1 MAVLHRA
8 SWPLA
13 VALLAG
19 VAALLVPGVMQAQE
33 DKKPSLTLKANP
45 PVGFSPLKVRLVV
58 DVKGGP
64 NDYEEFYCAGTI
76 WVWGD
81 GTESA
86 SEQDCEPYQA
96 GVSEIKR
103 RHSVEHI
110 FRTAGNYRISFRL
123 KQRDK
128 VIASTSTSIQV
139 RAGVRDGFGD

>member
-1 MAVLHRA
+1 
-8 SWPLA
+8 
-13 VALLAG
+13 
-19 VAALLVPGVMQAQE
+19 MQAQE
-33 DKKPSLTLKANP
+33 DKKPSLSLKANP

-64 NDYEEFYCAGTI
+64 NDYEEFYCAGII
-76 WVWGD
+76 WAWGD

-96 GVSEIKR
+96 GISEIKR
-103 RHSVEHI
+103 RHSVEHT
-110 FRTAGNYRISFRL
+110 FHQAGNYRISFRL

-128 VIASTSTSIQV
+128 VIATASTSIQV

>member
-1 MAVLHRA
+1 MPVLHRA
-8 SWPLA
+8 TWPLT
-13 VALLAG
+13 VVLLAC
-19 VAALLVPGVMQAQE
+19 VAALLVPGVMQAQD
-33 DKKPSLTLKANP
+33 DKKPSLSLKANP

-64 NDYEEFYCAGTI
+64 DDYAEFYCAGTT
-76 WVWGD
+76 WAWGD
-81 GTESA
+81 GTESE

-96 GVSEIKR
+96 GVSTFKR
-103 RHSVEHI
+103 RHSTEHI

-123 KQRDK
+123 TQRDK

>member
-13 VALLAG
+13 VVLLASM
-19 VAALLVPGVMQAQE
+19 AALLVPGVMQAEE
-33 DKKPSLTLKANP
+33 DKKPSLSLKANP

-58 DVKGGP
+58 DVRGGP
-64 NDYEEFYCAGTI
+64 NDYEEFYCAGTT
-76 WVWGD
+76 WAWGD

-86 SEQDCEPYQA
+86 SEQDCEPYKA

-110 FRTAGNYRISFRL
+110 FRQAGNYRISFRL
-123 KQRDK
+123 TQRDK
-128 VIASTSTSIQV
+128 VIATTSTSIQV